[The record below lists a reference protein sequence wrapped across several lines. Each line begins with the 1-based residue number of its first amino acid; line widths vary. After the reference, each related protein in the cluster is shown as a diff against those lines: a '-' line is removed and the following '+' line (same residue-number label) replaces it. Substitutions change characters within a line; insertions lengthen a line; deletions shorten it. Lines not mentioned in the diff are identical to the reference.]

1 MENIGEPF
9 DSEPSTGVLDE
20 LSAAARRLDF
30 GWMVASGMI
39 PPMKSLVSRL
49 DEVVIPFLRR
59 WGVPTLRISLAVVFI
74 WFGALKVFGVS
85 PVVDLVASTV
95 YWVDPDWF
103 VPALGVVEILVGLGL
118 AARRLLRLVLLIL
131 AGQMVGTFL
140 VFLLLPEIAF
150 QDGNPLKLTVEG
162 EFVIKNLVLLAAGM
176 VVGASI
182 GRSEA
187 VVPLPTAAS

>member
-1 MENIGEPF
+1 
-9 DSEPSTGVLDE
+9 
-20 LSAAARRLDF
+20 
-30 GWMVASGMI
+30 
-39 PPMKSLVSRL
+39 MKSLVSRL

-118 AARRLLRLVLLIL
+118 AVRRLLRLVLLIL